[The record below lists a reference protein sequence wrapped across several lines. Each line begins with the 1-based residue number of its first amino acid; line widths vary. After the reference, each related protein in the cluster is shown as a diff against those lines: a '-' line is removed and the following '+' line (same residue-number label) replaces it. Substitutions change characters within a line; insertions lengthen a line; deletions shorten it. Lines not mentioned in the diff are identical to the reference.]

1 MNDKPKSK
9 DNINQGILLFQGAWN
24 QLQGDALNKAL
35 SDYSEGIQESISQKG
50 GGFTNQ
56 SMDVQQGFAAEAH
69 HTGSF
74 NIEAAANGQNNHRA
88 TRDVGT
94 HNDPVADI
102 HVTTPDGTTKHQV
115 KFYKDGEKTAAALS
129 PEKYD
134 GVGKIVPKDQVDSVK
149 ASARKQAQRNKDT
162 RPNVSKSNQDTADNA
177 TDTLTSSDGK
187 VSSKG
192 LNRKGDGSA
201 EELVRETKT
210 KGSGPEYKEKGRVRS
225 EFNSMQYRNAAKA
238 GAIGGAVS
246 EGATVLLEVLRS
258 DEPLTMDQCME
269 AAQRVVVSSVKGAGN
284 ALLITSIQHAGQ
296 AMIDAA
302 AQQTSKAIGQTIG
315 KQLIKGNVAAAVAQI
330 TVQLAQN
337 LYKFSTGE
345 IDNLQ
350 FASSTIGGAVQ
361 VVGTSLAFSV
371 GTGAGVY
378 LGASV
383 PAAIS
388 GYAIGGTTLGALGV
402 MASGAVFAI
411 GFAVAA
417 GAYVNHFSS
426 KGVALANAD
435 LKSALELLNGGQID
449 LSTYVGKVG
458 KMSEL
463 TFSWS
468 DILPFSGAISVISEY
483 GYRKNQL
490 RAVQSSILD
499 QLNAL
504 PEQERA
510 ILQELANQYNEAIT
524 DIDRQ
529 YEEARA
535 SITEQAFDQFDA
547 MSKDLSQYLEM
558 QYLMFAPVRKSYF
571 EHSALMDIEL
581 RKQQETEDRSQAFAH
596 ELEELQNRLEGFTVS
611 NQVDSNIKQVVQET
625 IRTRME
631 MLIPHKTGWDQAC
644 EFLELQKD
652 LSL

>member
-1 MNDKPKSK
+1 MSEKSKSK
-9 DNINQGILLFQGAWN
+9 DNINQGVLQFQGAWN

-35 SDYSEGIQESISQKG
+35 SDYGKGIQESISQKG

-74 NIEAAANGQNNHRA
+74 NIEAAAKGQNNHRA
-88 TRDVGT
+88 TCDVGT

-149 ASARKQAQRNKDT
+149 ASARKQALRNKDT

-187 VSSKG
+187 VSSRG

-201 EELVRETKT
+201 EKLVKEAKT
-210 KGSGPEYKEKGRVRS
+210 KENGSEYKEKGRVRS

-238 GAIGGAVS
+238 GAIGSAVS
-246 EGATVLLEVLRS
+246 EGVTILLEVLRS
-258 DEPLTMDQCME
+258 DKPLTMDQCME
-269 AAQRVVVSSVKGAGN
+269 AAQRVVVSSVKGSGN

-315 KQLIKGNVAAAVAQI
+315 KQLIKGNITAAVAQI

-350 FASSTIGGAVQ
+350 FASATIGGTVQ
-361 VVGTSLAFSV
+361 VVGGSLAFS
-371 GTGAGVY
+371 
-378 LGASV
+378 LGASAGTYLGTYV
-383 PAAIS
+383 SASIA

-402 MASGAVFAI
+402 MACGATFAVGFAI
-411 GFAVAA
+411 AA
-417 GAYVNHFSS
+417 GAYVNYFSS
-426 KGVALANAD
+426 KGMAIANED
-435 LKSALELLNGGQID
+435 LKSALELLNGGVID
-449 LSTYVGKVG
+449 LTTYVGKVG
-458 KMSEL
+458 SMSEL
-463 TFSWS
+463 HFDWN
-468 DILPFSGAISVISEY
+468 DLLPFSGAVSVISEY
-483 GYRKNQL
+483 NTRKSQL

-499 QLNAL
+499 QLSAL
-504 PEQERA
+504 PEQDRA
-510 ILQELANQYNEAIT
+510 MMQELANQYGNAIAN
-524 DIDRQ
+524 IGRQ
-529 YEEARA
+529 YEEAR
-535 SITEQAFDQFDA
+535 SNITTQAFDQFDA
-547 MSKDLSQYLEM
+547 MSKDLSQHLEM
-558 QYLMFAPVRKSYF
+558 KYLVFAPVRKNYI
-571 EHSALMDIEL
+571 EHSELMDIEF
-581 RKQQETEDRSQAFAH
+581 RKQLEKEERSQAFAR
-596 ELEELQNRLEGFTVS
+596 ELEELQDKLEGFTVS
-611 NQVDSNIKQVVQET
+611 NQVDHTIKQVVQET
-625 IRTRME
+625 IRTRIE

-644 EFLELQKD
+644 EFLDLQ
-652 LSL
+652 

>member
-1 MNDKPKSK
+1 MSTKKK
-9 DNINQGILLFQGAWN
+9 DSIDQGAMQVQGAWN

-35 SDYSEGIQESISQKG
+35 SDYGKGIQESISQKG

-69 HTGSF
+69 HAGSF
-74 NIEAAANGQNNHRA
+74 SIEAAAKGQNNHRA

-134 GVGKIVPKDQVDSVK
+134 NVGKIVPKDQVDSVK
-149 ASARKQAQRNKDT
+149 ASARKQALRNKET

-201 EELVRETKT
+201 EELVKEAKT
-210 KGSGPEYKEKGRVRS
+210 KENGPEYKEKGRVRS
-225 EFNSMQYRNAAKA
+225 DFNSMQYRNAAKA

-246 EGATVLLEVLRS
+246 ESATILLEVLRS

-315 KQLIKGNVAAAVAQI
+315 KQLIRGNVAAAVAQI

-371 GTGAGVY
+371 GTGAGAY

-417 GAYVNHFSS
+417 GAYVNHCSS

-468 DILPFSGAISVISEY
+468 DILPLSGAISVISEY
-483 GYRKNQL
+483 GSRKNQL
-490 RAVQSSILD
+490 HAVQRSILE
-499 QLNAL
+499 QLDAL
-504 PEQERA
+504 PEQEREMMR
-510 ILQELANQYNEAIT
+510 ELANQYNKAIT
-524 DIDRQ
+524 YIDCQ

-535 SITEQAFDQFDA
+535 SITKQAFDQFDS
-547 MSKDLSQYLEM
+547 MSKDLNQYLEV
-558 QYLMFAPVRKSYF
+558 QYLIFAPVRKNYI

-581 RKQQETEDRSQAFAH
+581 RRQQENEDRSRAFEH
-596 ELEELQNRLEGFTVS
+596 ELEAIQDKLEGLTVS
-611 NQVDSNIKQVVQET
+611 TQADLTIKQVVQET
-625 IRTRME
+625 ILTRME

-644 EFLELQKD
+644 DFLELQ
-652 LSL
+652 

>member
-1 MNDKPKSK
+1 MSNKTDLK
-9 DNINQGILLFQGAWN
+9 DNISQGISQFQGVWN
-24 QLQGDALNKAL
+24 QAQGDALNSEL
-35 SDYSEGIQESISQKG
+35 SKYGKGIQESISLKR

-56 SMDVQQGFAAEAH
+56 AMDVQQGFAAEAH

-74 NIEAAANGQNNHRA
+74 NIAAAAKGQNNHRA

-102 HVTTPDGTTKHQV
+102 HVTTPHGTEKHQV
-115 KFYKDGEKTAAALS
+115 KFYKDGEKSASALS

-134 GVGKIVPKDQVDSVK
+134 NVGKIVPKDQVDSVK
-149 ASARKQAQRNKDT
+149 ASARKQALRNKET

-201 EELVRETKT
+201 EELVKEAKT
-210 KGSGPEYKEKGRVRS
+210 KENGPEYKEKGRVRS
-225 EFNSMQYRNAAKA
+225 EFNSMQYRNAVKA

-246 EGATVLLEVLRS
+246 EGAIILLDVLRS

-269 AAQRVVVSSVKGAGN
+269 VAQRVVVSSVKGAGN

-315 KQLIKGNVAAAVAQI
+315 KQLVKGNVAAAVAQI
-330 TVQLAQN
+330 TVQLGQN

-361 VVGTSLAFSV
+361 VVGSSLAFSV
-371 GTGAGVY
+371 GTGAAAY

-426 KGVALANAD
+426 KGVALANSD

-468 DILPFSGAISVISEY
+468 DILPFSGAISVVSEY
-483 GYRKNQL
+483 SSRKNQL
-490 RAVQSSILD
+490 RTVQNSILD
-499 QLNAL
+499 QLDAL
-504 PEQERA
+504 PEQEREMM
-510 ILQELANQYNEAIT
+510 QELANQYSKAIT

-535 SITEQAFDQFDA
+535 SITKQAFDQFDS
-547 MSKDLSQYLEM
+547 MRKDLNQHLEM
-558 QYLMFAPVRKSYF
+558 QYLMFAPVRKNYI

-581 RKQQETEDRSQAFAH
+581 RKQQENEARSRAFAL
-596 ELEELQNRLEGFTVS
+596 ELEAIKDKLEGLAIS
-611 NQVDSNIKQVVQET
+611 NQADRTIKQVVQET
-625 IRTRME
+625 ILTRME
-631 MLIPHKTGWDQAC
+631 ILIPNKTGWDQAC
-644 EFLELQKD
+644 EFLEL
-652 LSL
+652 L

>member
-1 MNDKPKSK
+1 MSDKPKLK
-9 DNINQGILLFQGAWN
+9 DNINQGALQFQGAWN

-35 SDYSEGIQESISQKG
+35 SDYGKGIQESISQKG

-74 NIEAAANGQNNHRA
+74 NIEAAAKGQNNHRA

-134 GVGKIVPKDQVDSVK
+134 NVGKIVPKDQVDSVK
-149 ASARKQAQRNKDT
+149 ASARKQALRNKET

-201 EELVRETKT
+201 EELVKKAKT
-210 KGSGPEYKEKGRVRS
+210 KENGPEYKEKGRVRS
-225 EFNSMQYRNAAKA
+225 EFNSMQYRNAAKV

-246 EGATVLLEVLRS
+246 EGATILLEVLRS
-258 DEPLTMDQCME
+258 DGPLTMDQCME

-302 AQQTSKAIGQTIG
+302 AQQTGKAIGQTIG
-315 KQLIKGNVAAAVAQI
+315 KQLVKGNVAAAVAQI
-330 TVQLAQN
+330 TVQLGQN

-361 VVGTSLAFSV
+361 VVGSSLAFSV
-371 GTGAGVY
+371 GTGAAAY

-426 KGVALANAD
+426 KGVALANSD
-435 LKSALELLNGGQID
+435 LKLALELLNGGQID

-468 DILPFSGAISVISEY
+468 DILPFSGAISVVSEY
-483 GYRKNQL
+483 SSRKNQL
-490 RAVQSSILD
+490 RTVQSSILD
-499 QLNAL
+499 QLDAL
-504 PEQERA
+504 PEQEREMM
-510 ILQELANQYNEAIT
+510 QELANQYSKAIA

-535 SITEQAFDQFDA
+535 SITKQAFDQFDS
-547 MSKDLSQYLEM
+547 MSKDLNQHLEM
-558 QYLMFAPVRKSYF
+558 QYLMFAPLRKNYI

-581 RKQQETEDRSQAFAH
+581 RKQQENEDRSRAFAL
-596 ELEELQNRLEGFTVS
+596 ELEAIQEKLEGLAIS
-611 NQVDSNIKQVVQET
+611 NQTDITIKQVVQET
-625 IRTRME
+625 ILTRME
-631 MLIPHKTGWDQAC
+631 VLIPNKTGWDQAC
-644 EFLELQKD
+644 EFLEL
-652 LSL
+652 L

>member
-1 MNDKPKSK
+1 MSDKAKLK
-9 DNINQGILLFQGAWN
+9 DNINQGALQFQGAWN

-35 SDYSEGIQESISQKG
+35 SDYGKGIQESISQKG

-74 NIEAAANGQNNHRA
+74 NIEAAAKGQNNHRA

-134 GVGKIVPKDQVDSVK
+134 NVGKIVPKDQVESVK
-149 ASARKQAQRNKDT
+149 ASARKQALRNKET
-162 RPNVSKSNQDTADNA
+162 RPDVSKSNQDTADNA
-177 TDTLTSSDGK
+177 TDRLTSSDGK
-187 VSSKG
+187 VSSTG
-192 LNRKGDGSA
+192 LNRKGEGSA
-201 EELVRETKT
+201 EELVKEAKS
-210 KGSGPEYKEKGRVRS
+210 KESGPEYKEKARVRS

-246 EGATVLLEVLRS
+246 EGATILLEVLRS

-284 ALLITSIQHAGQ
+284 ALLITSLQHAGQ

-302 AQQTSKAIGQTIG
+302 SQQTSKAIGQTIG

-330 TVQLAQN
+330 TVQLGQN

-350 FASSTIGGAVQ
+350 FASSTIGGAMQ
-361 VVGTSLAFSV
+361 VVGSSLAFSV
-371 GTGAGVY
+371 GIGAATY
-378 LGASV
+378 LGASI

-402 MASGAVFAI
+402 MASGTVFAI

-426 KGVALANAD
+426 KGAALANAD

-449 LSTYVGKVG
+449 LSTYVGKVS

-468 DILPFSGAISVISEY
+468 DMLPFSGAISVISEY
-483 GYRKNQL
+483 STRKNQL
-490 RAVQSSILD
+490 RNVQSSILD
-499 QLNAL
+499 QLDAL
-504 PEQERA
+504 PEQEREMM
-510 ILQELANQYNEAIT
+510 LELANQYSKAIT

-529 YEEARA
+529 YEEART
-535 SITEQAFDQFDA
+535 SITNQAFDQFGA
-547 MSKDLSQYLEM
+547 MSKDLNRHLEM
-558 QYLMFAPVRKSYF
+558 QYLMFAPVHKNYV

-581 RKQQETEDRSQAFAH
+581 RRQKENEARSQSFAL
-596 ELEELQNRLEGFTVS
+596 ELETLQSKLDGFAIS
-611 NQVDSNIKQVVQET
+611 NQADRRVKQVVREM
-625 IRTRME
+625 ILTRME
-631 MLIPHKTGWDQAC
+631 MLIPNKTGWDQAC
-644 EFLELQKD
+644 DFLEL
-652 LSL
+652 L

>member
-1 MNDKPKSK
+1 MSDKPKSK
-9 DNINQGILLFQGAWN
+9 DDINQGVLQFQGAWN

-35 SDYSEGIQESISQKG
+35 TDYGKGIQESISQRG

-56 SMDVQQGFAAEAH
+56 SMDVKQGFAAEAH

-74 NIEAAANGQNNHRA
+74 NIEAAAKGQNNHRA

-115 KFYKDGEKTAAALS
+115 KFYKDGDKTAAALS

-134 GVGKIVPKDQVDSVK
+134 NVGKIVPKDQVDSVK
-149 ASARKQAQRNKDT
+149 ASARKQALRNEET
-162 RPNVSKSNQDTADNA
+162 RPDVSRSNQNTADNA

-187 VSSKG
+187 VSSTG
-192 LNRKGDGSA
+192 LNRKGEGSA
-201 EELVRETKT
+201 EELVKEAKT
-210 KGSGPEYKEKGRVRS
+210 KENGPEYKEKGRVRS
-225 EFNSMQYRNAAKA
+225 EFNSMQYRNAAKT
-238 GAIGGAVS
+238 GAIAGAVS
-246 EGATVLLEVLRS
+246 EGATILLEVLRS

-269 AAQRVVVSSVKGAGN
+269 VAQRVVVSSVKGAGN

-315 KQLIKGNVAAAVAQI
+315 KQLIKGNVAATVAQI
-330 TVQLAQN
+330 TIQLAQN
-337 LYKFSTGE
+337 LYKFSNGE

-350 FASSTIGGAVQ
+350 FASSTVGGAVQ
-361 VVGTSLAFSV
+361 VVGSSLAFSL
-371 GTGAGVY
+371 GTGAATY

-388 GYAIGGTTLGALGV
+388 SYAIGSTTLGALGV
-402 MASGAVFAI
+402 MASGAAFAI

-417 GAYVNHFSS
+417 GAYVDHFSS

-449 LSTYVGKVG
+449 LSTYVGKVS

-483 GYRKNQL
+483 GSRKNQL
-490 RAVQSSILD
+490 RTVQSNILD
-499 QLNAL
+499 QLDAL
-504 PEQERA
+504 PEQEREMM
-510 ILQELANQYNEAIT
+510 QELANQYSKAIT

-535 SITEQAFDQFDA
+535 SITKQAFDQFDS
-547 MSKDLSQYLEM
+547 MSKELNQHLEM
-558 QYLMFAPVRKSYF
+558 QYLMFAPVRKNYI
-571 EHSALMDIEL
+571 EHSVLMDIEL
-581 RKQQETEDRSQAFAH
+581 RKQQENEDRSRAFAI
-596 ELEELQNRLEGFTVS
+596 ELEIIQDKLEGLAVL
-611 NQVDSNIKQVVQET
+611 NQADLTIKQIVHET
-625 IRTRME
+625 VLTRME
-631 MLIPHKTGWDQAC
+631 MLIPNKTGWDHAC
-644 EFLELQKD
+644 EFLEL
-652 LSL
+652 L

>member
-1 MNDKPKSK
+1 MKSK
-9 DNINQGILLFQGAWN
+9 DSINQGIAYSQGLWN
-24 QLQGDALNKAL
+24 QQQGDALNKAL
-35 SDYSEGIQESISQKG
+35 SDYGKGIQESISQKG

-74 NIEAAANGQNNHRA
+74 NIEAASKGQNNHRA
-88 TRDVGT
+88 TRDVGA

-102 HVTTPDGTTKHQV
+102 HVTTPDGTTRHQV

-134 GVGKIVPKDQVDSVK
+134 NVGKIVPKDQVDSVK
-149 ASARKQAQRNKDT
+149 ASAHKQALRNEEI

-187 VSSKG
+187 ISSKG

-201 EELVRETKT
+201 EELVKEAKT
-210 KGSGPEYKEKGRVRS
+210 KENGPEYKEKGRVRS
-225 EFNSMQYRNAAKA
+225 DFNSMQYRNAAKA

-246 EGATVLLEVLRS
+246 ESATILLEVLRS

-302 AQQTSKAIGQTIG
+302 AKQTGKAISQTIG

-361 VVGTSLAFSV
+361 VVGTSLAFNV
-371 GTGAGVY
+371 GTGVGVY

-388 GYAIGGTTLGALGV
+388 GYAIGGTTLGSLGV
-402 MASGAVFAI
+402 IASGAVFAI

-426 KGVALANAD
+426 KGVALANTD
-435 LKSALELLNGGQID
+435 LKSALDLLNGGQID

-458 KMSEL
+458 KMSDL

-483 GYRKNQL
+483 GSRKNQL
-490 RAVQSSILD
+490 RAVQSSILN
-499 QLNAL
+499 QLDAL
-504 PEQERA
+504 PEQEREMM
-510 ILQELANQYNEAIT
+510 QELANQYSKAIT

-535 SITEQAFDQFDA
+535 SITKQAFDQFDS
-547 MSKDLSQYLEM
+547 MSKNLSQHLEM
-558 QYLMFAPVRKSYF
+558 QYLMFAPIRKNYIEGSV
-571 EHSALMDIEL
+571 LMDIEL
-581 RKQQETEDRSQAFAH
+581 RKQQENHERSQAFTR
-596 ELEELQNRLEGFTVS
+596 ELEGLQNKLKSFIES
-611 NQVDSNIKQVVQET
+611 NQADRTIRQAVQET
-625 IRTRME
+625 ILTRME
-631 MLIPHKTGWDQAC
+631 ILIPNKTGWDQAC
-644 EFLELQKD
+644 EFLELQ
-652 LSL
+652 

>member
-1 MNDKPKSK
+1 MSDKAKLK
-9 DNINQGILLFQGAWN
+9 DNINQGALQFQGAWN

-35 SDYSEGIQESISQKG
+35 SDYGKGIQESISQKG

-74 NIEAAANGQNNHRA
+74 NIEAAAKGQNNHRA

-134 GVGKIVPKDQVDSVK
+134 NVGKIVPKDQVGSVK
-149 ASARKQAQRNKDT
+149 ASARKQALRNKET
-162 RPNVSKSNQDTADNA
+162 RPNISKSNQDTADNA

-201 EELVRETKT
+201 EELVKEAKT
-210 KGSGPEYKEKGRVRS
+210 KENGPEYKEKGRVRS

-246 EGATVLLEVLRS
+246 EGATILLEVLRS
-258 DEPLTMDQCME
+258 DEPLTMDQCMD

-315 KQLIKGNVAAAVAQI
+315 KQLVKGNVAAAVAQI
-330 TVQLAQN
+330 TVQLGQN

-361 VVGTSLAFSV
+361 VVGSSLAFSV
-371 GTGAGVY
+371 GTGAAAY

-388 GYAIGGTTLGALGV
+388 GYAIGGTTMGALCV

-426 KGVALANAD
+426 KGVALANSD

-468 DILPFSGAISVISEY
+468 DILPFSGAISVVSEY
-483 GYRKNQL
+483 SSRKNQL
-490 RAVQSSILD
+490 RTVQSSILD
-499 QLNAL
+499 QLDAL
-504 PEQERA
+504 PEKEREMM
-510 ILQELANQYNEAIT
+510 QELANQYSKAIT

-529 YEEARA
+529 YEEARV
-535 SITEQAFDQFDA
+535 SITKQAFDQFDS
-547 MSKDLSQYLEM
+547 MSKNLNQHLEM
-558 QYLMFAPVRKSYF
+558 QYLMFAPVRKNYI

-581 RKQQETEDRSQAFAH
+581 RKQQENEDRSRAFAL
-596 ELEELQNRLEGFTVS
+596 ELETIQDKLEGLAIS
-611 NQVDSNIKQVVQET
+611 NQADRTIKQVVQET
-625 IRTRME
+625 ILTRME
-631 MLIPHKTGWDQAC
+631 MLIPNKTGWDQAC
-644 EFLELQKD
+644 EFLEL
-652 LSL
+652 L

>member
-1 MNDKPKSK
+1 MSKPNKK
-9 DNINQGILLFQGAWN
+9 DSLDQGISQFQGAWN
-24 QLQGDALNKAL
+24 QLQGDALNKVL
-35 SDYSEGIQESISQKG
+35 SDYGKGIQESISLKS

-56 SMDVQQGFAAEAH
+56 SMDVQQGFVAEAH
-69 HTGSF
+69 HVGSF
-74 NIEAAANGQNNHRA
+74 NIEAAAKGLNNHRA

-94 HNDPVADI
+94 HNDPVVDI
-102 HVTTPDGTTKHQV
+102 HVKTPVGTIKKDQV
-115 KFYKDGEKTAAALS
+115 KFYKDGESTAAALS

-134 GVGKIVPKDQVDSVK
+134 TVGKIVPTDQLDTVK
-149 ASARKQAQRNKDT
+149 ASARKQALRNTDT

-177 TDTLTSSDGK
+177 TDTLTSKDSK

-192 LNRKGDGSA
+192 LNRKGKDSS
-201 EELVRETKT
+201 EELVKVA
-210 KGSGPEYKEKGRVRS
+210 KKKKNGPEYKEKVRVRS
-225 EFNSMQYRNAAKA
+225 EFNGMQYRNAAKA

-246 EGATVLLEVLRS
+246 EGATILLEVLRN
-258 DEPLTMDQCME
+258 DEPMTMDQCME

-302 AQQTSKAIGQTIG
+302 AQQTSKAVSQTIG
-315 KQLIKGNVAAAVAQI
+315 KQLIKGNVAASVSQI

-371 GTGAGVY
+371 GAGAGVY
-378 LGASV
+378 LGTIV

-388 GYAIGGTTLGALGV
+388 GYAIGGTSLGALGV

-426 KGVALANAD
+426 KGVELANSD
-435 LKSALELLNGGQID
+435 LKSAMELLNGGQID
-449 LSTYVGKVG
+449 LSTYVGKIG

-468 DILPFSGAISVISEY
+468 DILPLSGAISVISEY
-483 GYRKNQL
+483 GSRKKQL

-499 QLNAL
+499 QIGTL

-510 ILQELANQYNEAIT
+510 MMQELANQYNKAIT

-535 SITEQAFDQFDA
+535 SITKQAFDQFDA

-558 QYLMFAPVRKSYF
+558 QYLMFAPVRKNYI

-581 RKQQETEDRSQAFAH
+581 CKQQENEDRSRAFAY
-596 ELEELQNRLEGFTVS
+596 ELEELQGNLEGFTVS
-611 NQVDSNIKQVVQET
+611 NQVDRTIKQVMQET
-625 IRTRME
+625 ILTRME

-644 EFLELQKD
+644 EFLELQ
-652 LSL
+652 

>member
-1 MNDKPKSK
+1 MSDKPKSK
-9 DNINQGILLFQGAWN
+9 DNINQGVLQFQGAWN

-35 SDYSEGIQESISQKG
+35 SDYSKGIQESISQKG

-56 SMDVQQGFAAEAH
+56 SLDVQQGFAAEAH

-74 NIEAAANGQNNHRA
+74 NIEAAAKGQNNHRA

-134 GVGKIVPKDQVDSVK
+134 GVGKIVPKDQVESVK
-149 ASARKQAQRNKDT
+149 TSARKQALRNKDT
-162 RPNVSKSNQDTADNA
+162 RPNVSNSNQDTADNA

-192 LNRKGDGSA
+192 LNRKGEGSA
-201 EELVRETKT
+201 EELVEEAKANEN
-210 KGSGPEYKEKGRVRS
+210 GPEYKEKGRVRS
-225 EFNSMQYRNAAKA
+225 EFNSMQYRNAAKS
-238 GAIGGAVS
+238 GAIAGAVS
-246 EGATVLLEVLRS
+246 EGATILLEVLRS

-284 ALLITSIQHAGQ
+284 ALLLTGIQHAGQ

-302 AQQTSKAIGQTIG
+302 AQQTGNTIGQTIG

-337 LYKFSTGE
+337 LYKFSNGE

-350 FASSTIGGAVQ
+350 FASSSIGGAVQ
-361 VVGTSLAFSV
+361 VVGGSLAFSL
-371 GTGAGVY
+371 GTGAATY
-378 LGASV
+378 LGANVS
-383 PAAIS
+383 AAIS

-411 GFAVAA
+411 GFAVAT
-417 GAYVNHFSS
+417 GAYVNHFSA
-426 KGVALANAD
+426 KGVAIANAD
-435 LKSALELLNGGQID
+435 LQSALEQLNGGQIN
-449 LSTYVGKVG
+449 LSTYVGRVS

-468 DILPFSGAISVISEY
+468 DILPFSGAISVVSEY
-483 GYRKNQL
+483 SSRKNQL
-490 RAVQSSILD
+490 RNVQSSILD

-504 PEQERA
+504 PEQEREMM
-510 ILQELANQYNEAIT
+510 QVLANQYSKALT
-524 DIDRQ
+524 DVDRQ
-529 YEEARA
+529 YEEART
-535 SITEQAFDQFDA
+535 SITKQAFDQFDS
-547 MSKDLSQYLEM
+547 MSKDLSQHLEM
-558 QYLMFAPVRKSYF
+558 QYLMFAPLRKNYI
-571 EHSALMDIEL
+571 EHSALLDVEL
-581 RKQQETEDRSQAFAH
+581 RKQQENEERSRAFAQ
-596 ELEELQNRLEGFTVS
+596 ELEAIKEKLEGLAVS
-611 NQVDSNIKQVVQET
+611 TEADRTIKQVVQKT
-625 IRTRME
+625 ILTRVE
-631 MLIPHKTGWDQAC
+631 VLIPNKTGWDQAC
-644 EFLELQKD
+644 EFLEL
-652 LSL
+652 L

>member
-1 MNDKPKSK
+1 MSDKPKLK
-9 DNINQGILLFQGAWN
+9 DNINQGVMQFQGAWN
-24 QLQGDALNKAL
+24 QLQGDALNKTL
-35 SDYSEGIQESISQKG
+35 SDYGKGIQESISQKG

-56 SMDVQQGFAAEAH
+56 SMDVQQGFASEAH

-74 NIEAAANGQNNHRA
+74 NIEAAAKGQNNHRA

-102 HVTTPDGTTKHQV
+102 HVTTPDGITKHQV

-134 GVGKIVPKDQVDSVK
+134 NVGKIVPKDQVDSVK
-149 ASARKQAQRNKDT
+149 ASARKQALRNKET
-162 RPNVSKSNQDTADNA
+162 RPSVSKSNQDTADNA

-201 EELVRETKT
+201 EELVKEAKT
-210 KGSGPEYKEKGRVRS
+210 KENGPEYKEKGRVRS
-225 EFNSMQYRNAAKA
+225 DFNSMQYRNAAKA

-246 EGATVLLEVLRS
+246 ESAAILLEVLRS

-315 KQLIKGNVAAAVAQI
+315 KQLIKGNVGAAVAQI

-371 GTGAGVY
+371 GTGAGAY
-378 LGASV
+378 LGTCV

-388 GYAIGGTTLGALGV
+388 GYAVGGTTLGALGV
-402 MASGAVFAI
+402 MASGAAFAI

-417 GAYVNHFSS
+417 GAYINHFSS

-483 GYRKNQL
+483 SSRKNQL

-499 QLNAL
+499 QLHAL
-504 PEQERA
+504 PEQEREMM
-510 ILQELANQYNEAIT
+510 QELANQYSKAIT

-535 SITEQAFDQFDA
+535 SITKQAFDQFDS
-547 MSKDLSQYLEM
+547 MSKDLNQHLEV
-558 QYLMFAPVRKSYF
+558 QYLMFASVRKNYI
-571 EHSALMDIEL
+571 EYSALMDIEI
-581 RKQQETEDRSQAFAH
+581 RKQQENEDRSLAFAH
-596 ELEELQNRLEGFTVS
+596 ELEAIQDKLEGLAVS
-611 NQVDSNIKQVVQET
+611 TQADRTIKQVVQET

-644 EFLELQKD
+644 EFLELH
-652 LSL
+652 

>member
-1 MNDKPKSK
+1 MSEKPKSI
-9 DNINQGILLFQGAWN
+9 DNINQGVLQFQGAWN
-24 QLQGDALNKAL
+24 QLQDDALNKAL
-35 SDYSEGIQESISQKG
+35 SDYAKGIQESISQKG

-74 NIEAAANGQNNHRA
+74 NIEAAAKGQNNHRA
-88 TRDVGT
+88 TRDVGA

-134 GVGKIVPKDQVDSVK
+134 NVGKIVPKDQVDSVK
-149 ASARKQAQRNKDT
+149 ASARKQALRNKET

-192 LNRKGDGSA
+192 LNREGDGSA
-201 EELVRETKT
+201 EELVKEAKT
-210 KGSGPEYKEKGRVRS
+210 KENGPEYKEKGRVRS

-238 GAIGGAVS
+238 GAIGGAVI
-246 EGATVLLEVLRS
+246 EGATILLEVLRS
-258 DEPLTMDQCME
+258 NEPLTMDQCME

-302 AQQTSKAIGQTIG
+302 AQQTSKAIGRTIG
-315 KQLIKGNVAAAVAQI
+315 NQLVKGNVAAAVAQI
-330 TVQLAQN
+330 TVQLGEN

-361 VVGTSLAFSV
+361 VVGSSLAFSV
-371 GTGAGVY
+371 GTGAAAY
-378 LGASV
+378 LGVSV

-388 GYAIGGTTLGALGV
+388 GYAIGGTTLGDLGV

-426 KGVALANAD
+426 NGIAVANAD

-449 LSTYVGKVG
+449 LSTYVGRIG
-458 KMSEL
+458 KMSDL
-463 TFSWS
+463 TFNWS
-468 DILPFSGAISVISEY
+468 DILPFSGAISVLSEY
-483 GYRKNQL
+483 SVRKNQL

-499 QLNAL
+499 QLDAL
-504 PEQERA
+504 PEQERV
-510 ILQELANQYNEAIT
+510 IMRELANQYNKAIT

-535 SITEQAFDQFDA
+535 SITDQAFDQFDA
-547 MSKDLSQYLEM
+547 MSKDLSQHLEM
-558 QYLMFAPVRKSYF
+558 QYLMFAPVRKKYI
-571 EHSALMDIEL
+571 EHSALMYIEL
-581 RKQQETEDRSQAFAH
+581 RKEQENEHRSRAFAH
-596 ELEELQNRLEGFTVS
+596 ELEAIQDKLEGLTVS
-611 NQVDSNIKQVVQET
+611 NQADRTIKQLVQET
-625 IRTRME
+625 ILTRME

-644 EFLELQKD
+644 EFLD
-652 LSL
+652 LR

>member
-1 MNDKPKSK
+1 MSDKPKLR
-9 DNINQGILLFQGAWN
+9 DDINPGIFQFQGAWN
-24 QLQGDALNKAL
+24 QRQGDALNKAL
-35 SDYSEGIQESISQKG
+35 SEYGKAIQESISQKE

-74 NIEAAANGQNNHRA
+74 NIEAAAKGQNNHSA
-88 TRDVGT
+88 TRDVGI

-102 HVTTPDGTTKHQV
+102 HVTTPNGTTKHQV

-134 GVGKIVPKDQVDSVK
+134 NVGKIVPKDQVESVK
-149 ASARKQAQRNKDT
+149 ASARKQALRNKES

-177 TDTLTSSDGK
+177 TDRLISSDGK
-187 VSSKG
+187 VSSNG

-201 EELVRETKT
+201 EELVKEAKT
-210 KGSGPEYKEKGRVRS
+210 KENGPEYKEKGRVRS

-246 EGATVLLEVLRS
+246 EGATILLEVLRS
-258 DEPLTMDQCME
+258 DDPLSMNECME
-269 AAQRVVVSSVKGAGN
+269 AAQRVVVSSIKGAGN
-284 ALLITSIQHAGQ
+284 ALLITGIQHVGQ
-296 AMIDAA
+296 AMTEAA
-302 AQQTSKAIGQTIG
+302 AQQTGKTISQTVG
-315 KQLIKGNVAAAVAQI
+315 KQLIKGNVAAVVAQI

-337 LYKFSTGE
+337 LYKFSNGE

-361 VVGTSLAFSV
+361 VVGSSLAFSL
-371 GTGAGVY
+371 GTGAATY

-388 GYAIGGTTLGALGV
+388 GYAIGGTSLGALGV

-417 GAYVNHFSS
+417 GAYVNYFSS
-426 KGVALANAD
+426 KGVALANTD

-449 LSTYVGKVG
+449 LSTYVGNVG

-468 DILPFSGAISVISEY
+468 DILPFSGAISILSEY
-483 GYRKNQL
+483 SSRKNQL
-490 RAVQSSILD
+490 SNVQSSILAQFD
-499 QLNAL
+499 AL
-504 PEQERA
+504 PEQEREMM
-510 ILQELANQYNEAIT
+510 QELINQYGKAIT
-524 DIDRQ
+524 DIDRK
-529 YEEARA
+529 YEEVRV
-535 SITEQAFDQFDA
+535 SITRQAFEQFGS
-547 MSKDLSQYLEM
+547 MSKDLNHHLEM
-558 QYLMFAPVRKSYF
+558 QYLMFAPVRKNYIKN
-571 EHSALMDIEL
+571 SALMDIEL
-581 RKQQETEDRSQAFAH
+581 RKQQEKEYRSRAFAL
-596 ELEELQNRLEGFTVS
+596 ELEIIQGELEDLDISKQTDLT
-611 NQVDSNIKQVVQET
+611 IKQIVQDT
-625 IRTRME
+625 ILIRME
-631 MLIPHKTGWDQAC
+631 MLIPNKTGWDQAC
-644 EFLELQKD
+644 EFLEL
-652 LSL
+652 L

>member
-1 MNDKPKSK
+1 MSKKPKSN
-9 DNINQGILLFQGAWN
+9 DAVNQGISLFQGAWN
-24 QLQGDALNKAL
+24 QVQGDALNKAL
-35 SDYSEGIQESISQKG
+35 ADYGKGIQESISLKS

-56 SMDVQQGFAAEAH
+56 SMDVQQGFVAEAH
-69 HTGSF
+69 HGGSF
-74 NIEAAANGQNNHRA
+74 NIEAAAKGQNNHRA

-129 PEKYD
+129 PEKYND
-134 GVGKIVPKDQVDSVK
+134 IGKIVPKDQVDSVK
-149 ASARKQAQRNKDT
+149 ASARKQALRNKDT
-162 RPNVSKSNQDTADNA
+162 RPSVSKSNQDTADNA
-177 TDTLTSSDGK
+177 TDTLTSNDGK

-201 EELVRETKT
+201 EELAKEAKT
-210 KGSGPEYKEKGRVRS
+210 KENGPEYKDKGRVRR

-246 EGATVLLEVLRS
+246 EGAIILLEVLRS

-296 AMIDAA
+296 AMIDAT

-330 TVQLAQN
+330 TIQLAQN

-383 PAAIS
+383 TAAIS
-388 GYAIGGTTLGALGV
+388 GYAIGGTTLGSLGV

-435 LKSALELLNGGQID
+435 LTSALQLLNGGQID
-449 LSTYVGKVG
+449 LSTYVGKIG
-458 KMSEL
+458 TMSEL

-483 GYRKNQL
+483 GARKNQL

-499 QLNAL
+499 QLDTL

-510 ILQELANQYNEAIT
+510 MKQELANQYNKAIS

-535 SITEQAFDQFDA
+535 SITKQAFDQFDA
-547 MSKDLSQYLEM
+547 MSQDLSQHLEM
-558 QYLMFAPVRKSYF
+558 QYLLFAPVRKSYI

-581 RKQQETEDRSQAFAH
+581 RKLQENENRSRAFAH
-596 ELEELQNRLEGFTVS
+596 ELDELQNKLEGFTMS
-611 NQVDSNIKQVVQET
+611 NQADRTIKQIVQKT
-625 IRTRME
+625 ILTRME

-644 EFLELQKD
+644 EFLELQ
-652 LSL
+652 

>member
-1 MNDKPKSK
+1 MNRKLKSN
-9 DNINQGILLFQGAWN
+9 DAVTQGMAQFQGAWN

-35 SDYSEGIQESISQKG
+35 SDYGKGIQESISQKG

-74 NIEAAANGQNNHRA
+74 NIEAAAKGQNNHRA

-134 GVGKIVPKDQVDSVK
+134 NVGKIVPKDQVESVK
-149 ASARKQAQRNKDT
+149 ASARKQALRNKET
-162 RPNVSKSNQDTADNA
+162 RHNVSKSNQDTADNA

-201 EELVRETKT
+201 EELVKEAKT
-210 KGSGPEYKEKGRVRS
+210 KENGPEYKEKGRVRS

-246 EGATVLLEVLRS
+246 EGTAILLEVLRS

-284 ALLITSIQHAGQ
+284 ALLITGIQHAGQ

-302 AQQTSKAIGQTIG
+302 AQQTGKAIGQTIG

-337 LYKFSTGE
+337 LYKFSNGE

-350 FASSTIGGAVQ
+350 FASSTVGGAVQ
-361 VVGTSLAFSV
+361 VVGSSLAFSL
-371 GTGAGVY
+371 GTGAATY

-411 GFAVAA
+411 GFAVAT
-417 GAYVNHFSS
+417 GAYVNYFSS

-468 DILPFSGAISVISEY
+468 DILPFSGAISIVSEY
-483 GYRKNQL
+483 SSRKNQL
-490 RAVQSSILD
+490 CNVQSSILA
-499 QLNAL
+499 QLDAL
-504 PEQERA
+504 PEQEREMM
-510 ILQELANQYNEAIT
+510 QELANQYGKAIT

-535 SITEQAFDQFDA
+535 SITKQAFDHFDS
-547 MSKDLSQYLEM
+547 MNKDLNQHLEM
-558 QYLMFAPVRKSYF
+558 QYLMFAPVRKNYI

-581 RKQQETEDRSQAFAH
+581 RQQQENEDRSRAFAL
-596 ELEELQNRLEGFTVS
+596 ELEIIQDKLEGLAVS
-611 NQVDSNIKQVVQET
+611 NQTDLTIKQVVQET
-625 IRTRME
+625 ILTRME
-631 MLIPHKTGWDQAC
+631 MLIPKKTGWDQAC
-644 EFLELQKD
+644 EFLEL
-652 LSL
+652 L

>member
-1 MNDKPKSK
+1 M
-9 DNINQGILLFQGAWN
+9 
-24 QLQGDALNKAL
+24 
-35 SDYSEGIQESISQKG
+35 
-50 GGFTNQ
+50 
-56 SMDVQQGFAAEAH
+56 
-69 HTGSF
+69 
-74 NIEAAANGQNNHRA
+74 
-88 TRDVGT
+88 
-94 HNDPVADI
+94 
-102 HVTTPDGTTKHQV
+102 
-115 KFYKDGEKTAAALS
+115 
-129 PEKYD
+129 
-134 GVGKIVPKDQVDSVK
+134 PKDQVDSVK
-149 ASARKQAQRNKDT
+149 ASARKQALRNKET

-177 TDTLTSSDGK
+177 TDALTSSDGK
-187 VSSKG
+187 ISSKG

-201 EELVRETKT
+201 EELVKEAKT
-210 KGSGPEYKEKGRVRS
+210 KENGPEYKEKGRVRS
-225 EFNSMQYRNAAKA
+225 EFNSMQYRNAVKA

-246 EGATVLLEVLRS
+246 EGAIILLEVLRS

-269 AAQRVVVSSVKGAGN
+269 VAQRVVVSSVKGAGN

-315 KQLIKGNVAAAVAQI
+315 KQLVKGNVAAAVAQI
-330 TVQLAQN
+330 TVQLGQN

-361 VVGTSLAFSV
+361 VVGSSLAFSV
-371 GTGAGVY
+371 GTGAAAY

-426 KGVALANAD
+426 KGVALANSD

-468 DILPFSGAISVISEY
+468 DILPFSGAISVVSEY
-483 GYRKNQL
+483 SSRKNQL
-490 RAVQSSILD
+490 RTVQNSILD
-499 QLNAL
+499 QLDAL
-504 PEQERA
+504 PEQEREMM
-510 ILQELANQYNEAIT
+510 QELANQYSKAIT

-535 SITEQAFDQFDA
+535 SITKQAFDQFDS
-547 MSKDLSQYLEM
+547 MRKDLNQHLEM
-558 QYLMFAPVRKSYF
+558 QYLMFAPVRKNYI

-581 RKQQETEDRSQAFAH
+581 RKQQENEARSRAFAL
-596 ELEELQNRLEGFTVS
+596 ELEAIKDKLEGLAIS
-611 NQVDSNIKQVVQET
+611 NQADRTIKQVVQET
-625 IRTRME
+625 ILTRME
-631 MLIPHKTGWDQAC
+631 ILIPNKTGWDQAC
-644 EFLELQKD
+644 EFLEL
-652 LSL
+652 L

>member
-1 MNDKPKSK
+1 MRNKRKSK
-9 DNINQGILLFQGAWN
+9 DDINQAALQFQGAWN
-24 QLQGDALNKAL
+24 QLQGDALRNAL
-35 SDYSEGIQESISQKG
+35 SDYSKGIQESISLRG

-56 SMDVQQGFAAEAH
+56 SLDVQQGFAAEAH

-74 NIEAAANGQNNHRA
+74 NIEAAAKGQNNHRA

-102 HVTTPDGTTKHQV
+102 HVITPDGTTKHQV
-115 KFYKDGEKTAAALS
+115 KFYRNGEKTAAALS

-134 GVGKIVPKDQVDSVK
+134 DVGKIVPKDQVDSVK
-149 ASARKQAQRNKDT
+149 ASARKQALRNKDT
-162 RPNVSKSNQDTADNA
+162 RPNVSKSNQDTTDNA
-177 TDTLTSSDGK
+177 TDALTSSDSK
-187 VSSKG
+187 VSSKA

-201 EELVRETKT
+201 EELVKEAKT
-210 KGSGPEYKEKGRVRS
+210 KENGPEYKEKGRVRS
-225 EFNSMQYRNAAKA
+225 EFNSMQYHNAAKA

-246 EGATVLLEVLRS
+246 EGATILLEVLRS

-361 VVGTSLAFSV
+361 VVGSSLAFSV
-371 GTGAGVY
+371 GTGVGAY

-402 MASGAVFAI
+402 IASGAVFAI

-417 GAYVNHFSS
+417 GAYINHFSS

-435 LKSALELLNGGQID
+435 LKSTLELLNGGQIN

-458 KMSEL
+458 NMSEL
-463 TFSWS
+463 TYIWT

-483 GYRKNQL
+483 GARKNQL
-490 RAVQSSILD
+490 RVVQISILD
-499 QLNAL
+499 QLHVL

-510 ILQELANQYNEAIT
+510 MMQELANQYSQAIT
-524 DIDRQ
+524 DIDRD
-529 YEEARA
+529 YEETRA
-535 SITEQAFDQFDA
+535 SITKQAFDQFDT
-547 MSKDLSQYLEM
+547 MSKDLNQYLEM
-558 QYLMFAPVRKSYF
+558 QYLMFAPVRKNYI
-571 EHSALMDIEL
+571 ERSALMDIEL
-581 RKQQETEDRSQAFAH
+581 RKQQANEDRLQVFAH
-596 ELEELQNRLEGFTVS
+596 ELEDLQDKFEGFTMS
-611 NQVDSNIKQVVQET
+611 NQVDRTIKQVVHET
-625 IRTRME
+625 ILTRME

-644 EFLELQKD
+644 EFLELQ
-652 LSL
+652 

>member
-1 MNDKPKSK
+1 MSDEPKLQ
-9 DNINQGILLFQGAWN
+9 DDINQGLLQFQGAWN
-24 QLQGDALNKAL
+24 QLQGGALNKAL
-35 SDYSEGIQESISQKG
+35 SDYGKGIKESISQKG
-50 GGFTNQ
+50 GKFTNQ
-56 SMDVQQGFAAEAH
+56 STDVQQGFAAEAH

-74 NIEAAANGQNNHRA
+74 NIEAAAKGQNNHRA

-102 HVTTPDGTTKHQV
+102 HVTTPDGITKHQV
-115 KFYKDGEKTAAALS
+115 KFYKNGEKTAAALS

-134 GVGKIVPKDQVDSVK
+134 NVGKIVPKDQVESVK
-149 ASARKQAQRNKDT
+149 NSARKQALRNKET
-162 RPNVSKSNQDTADNA
+162 RPNVSKSNQDTAENA
-177 TDTLTSSDGK
+177 TETLTSSDGK

-201 EELVRETKT
+201 EELVNEAKT
-210 KGSGPEYKEKGRVRS
+210 KENGPEYKEKGRVRN

-246 EGATVLLEVLRS
+246 EGATILLEVLRS
-258 DEPLTMDQCME
+258 DEPLTMDECIE
-269 AAQRVVVSSVKGAGN
+269 AAQRVVVSSVKGAGS

-302 AQQTSKAIGQTIG
+302 AQQTGKTISQTVG

-330 TVQLAQN
+330 TMQLSKN
-337 LYKFSTGE
+337 IYKFSNGE

-350 FASSTIGGAVQ
+350 FASDTIGGALQ
-361 VVGTSLAFSV
+361 VVGSSLAFTV
-371 GTGAGVY
+371 GTGAATY
-378 LGASV
+378 LGASI

-426 KGVALANAD
+426 KGVEIANAD

-449 LSTYVGKVG
+449 LSNYVGKAS

-483 GYRKNQL
+483 NSRKNQL
-490 RAVQSSILD
+490 RNVQSSILT
-499 QLNAL
+499 QLGSL
-504 PEQERA
+504 PKQE
-510 ILQELANQYNEAIT
+510 LEMMQELASQYEKAISS
-524 DIDRQ
+524 IDRQ
-529 YEEARA
+529 YENARI
-535 SITEQAFDQFDA
+535 SITKQAFDHFDS
-547 MSKDLSQYLEM
+547 MGKDLNQHLEM
-558 QYLMFAPVRKSYF
+558 QYLVFTPVRKSYIK
-571 EHSALMDIEL
+571 HSALMDVEL
-581 RKQQETEDRSQAFAH
+581 RQQQEKEDRSRAFAH
-596 ELEELQNRLEGFTVS
+596 ELENIQEKLERLAVS
-611 NQVDSNIKQVVQET
+611 NQVDITIKQVVQET
-625 IRTRME
+625 IFTRME
-631 MLIPHKTGWDQAC
+631 MLIPNKTGWDHAC
-644 EFLELQKD
+644 EFLELQ
-652 LSL
+652 

>member
-1 MNDKPKSK
+1 MSKKSK
-9 DNINQGILLFQGAWN
+9 SNDAVNQGISQFQGAWN
-24 QLQGDALNKAL
+24 QVQGDALNKTLA
-35 SDYSEGIQESISQKG
+35 DYGKGIQESISQKG

-74 NIEAAANGQNNHRA
+74 NIEAAAKGQNNHRA

-102 HVTTPDGTTKHQV
+102 HVTTPEGTTKHQV

-134 GVGKIVPKDQVDSVK
+134 DVGKIVPKDQVNSVK
-149 ASARKQAQRNKDT
+149 ASARKQALRNKET
-162 RPNVSKSNQDTADNA
+162 RPNVSKSNQDTADIA

-187 VSSKG
+187 VSNKG
-192 LNRKGDGSA
+192 LNRKGNGST
-201 EELVRETKT
+201 EELVKEAKT
-210 KGSGPEYKEKGRVRS
+210 KENGPGYKEKGRVRS

-246 EGATVLLEVLRS
+246 EGATILLEVLRS

-296 AMIDAA
+296 AMIDAT

-435 LKSALELLNGGQID
+435 LKSALELLNGGEID
-449 LSTYVGKVG
+449 LSTYAGKVG

-483 GYRKNQL
+483 GSRKNQL
-490 RAVQSSILD
+490 RAVQNSILD
-499 QLNAL
+499 QLDAL
-504 PEQERA
+504 PDQERA
-510 ILQELANQYNEAIT
+510 MMQELANQYNKAIT

-529 YEEARA
+529 YEEARG

-547 MSKDLSQYLEM
+547 MSKDLSQHLEM

-581 RKQQETEDRSQAFAH
+581 RKQQENEDRSQAFAH
-596 ELEELQNRLEGFTVS
+596 ELEELQDKLEGFTVS
-611 NQVDSNIKQVVQET
+611 NQVDRTIKQFTQET
-625 IRTRME
+625 ILTRME

-644 EFLELQKD
+644 EFLELQ
-652 LSL
+652 

>member
-1 MNDKPKSK
+1 MIKKSK
-9 DNINQGILLFQGAWN
+9 LNDAVNQGVSQFQGAWN
-24 QLQGDALNKAL
+24 QVQGDALNKAL
-35 SDYSEGIQESISQKG
+35 FDYGKGIQESISQKG

-74 NIEAAANGQNNHRA
+74 NIEAAAKGQNNHRA

-102 HVTTPDGTTKHQV
+102 HVTAPDGTTKHQV

-134 GVGKIVPKDQVDSVK
+134 NVGKIVPKDQVDSVK
-149 ASARKQAQRNKDT
+149 ASARKQALRNKET

-201 EELVRETKT
+201 EELVKEAKT
-210 KGSGPEYKEKGRVRS
+210 KENGPEYKEKGRVRS
-225 EFNSMQYRNAAKA
+225 EFNSMQYRNAAKV

-246 EGATVLLEVLRS
+246 EGATILLEVLRS

-315 KQLIKGNVAAAVAQI
+315 KQLVKGNVAAAVAQI
-330 TVQLAQN
+330 TVQLGQN

-361 VVGTSLAFSV
+361 VVGSSLAFSV
-371 GTGAGVY
+371 GTGAATY
-378 LGASV
+378 IGANVS
-383 PAAIS
+383 AAIS

-411 GFAVAA
+411 GFAVAT

-426 KGVALANAD
+426 KGVALANGD
-435 LKSALELLNGGQID
+435 LKSALELLNGGQIN
-449 LSTYVGKVG
+449 LSTYVGKIG
-458 KMSEL
+458 KMSDL

-468 DILPFSGAISVISEY
+468 DILPFSGAISVVSEY
-483 GYRKNQL
+483 SSRKNQL
-490 RAVQSSILD
+490 RNVQSSILA
-499 QLNAL
+499 QLDAL
-504 PEQERA
+504 PEQEREMM
-510 ILQELANQYNEAIT
+510 QELANQYSNAIT
-524 DIDRQ
+524 EIDRQ
-529 YEEARA
+529 YEEART
-535 SITEQAFDQFDA
+535 SITKQAFDQFDS
-547 MSKDLSQYLEM
+547 MSKDLNQHLEM
-558 QYLMFAPVRKSYF
+558 QYLMFAPVRKNYI
-571 EHSALMDIEL
+571 EHSALLDVEL
-581 RKQQETEDRSQAFAH
+581 RKQQENENRSRAFSL
-596 ELEELQNRLEGFTVS
+596 ELEIIQDKLERLAVS
-611 NQVDSNIKQVVQET
+611 NQTDITIKQVVQET
-625 IRTRME
+625 ILTRME
-631 MLIPHKTGWDQAC
+631 VLIPNKTGWDQAC
-644 EFLELQKD
+644 EFLEL
-652 LSL
+652 L